1 MLFAFLGVV
10 IKKTGAMTDRAVA
23 LIVGLMYEPNALA
36 MQVALETGLRISDVL
51 SLRTKQIK
59 QKTFTVTEQKTG
71 KKRKI
76 KLSDPLK
83 ASLMK
88 ISGVD
93 WVFPHRT
100 EKTKHRTRQAVWKDI
115 KRVEGILYDQGYLQQ
130 TDVGRHS
137 KNNTGPVVGTHS
149 GRKTYARRYY
159 DDTQDFDG
167 LRQRLNHQR
176 DEITVVYLMS
186 QMIDIR
192 PGRRKRPEKSS

>member
-1 MLFAFLGVV
+1 
-10 IKKTGAMTDRAVA
+10 MTDRAVA

-36 MQVALETGLRISDVL
+36 MQVAFETGLRISDVL

-76 KLSDPLK
+76 KLSDALR

-88 ISGVD
+88 ISGED
-93 WVFPHRT
+93 LVFPHRT
-100 EKTKHRTRQAVWKDI
+100 DKTKHRTRQTVWKDI
-115 KRVEGILYDQGYLQQ
+115 KRVERILQNEGYLQK
-130 TDVGRHS
+130 TDTGRHGKS
-137 KNNTGPVVGTHS
+137 DNESVLGTHS

-159 DDTQDFDG
+159 DDTHDFDG
-167 LRQRLNHQR
+167 IRQRLNHQR
-176 DEITVVYLMS
+176 DEITAVYLMS

-192 PGRRKRPEKSS
+192 PGRKNRVDRNKNVN